1 MWKLPSFNVSKLFNT
16 KQNKTKLVRTNV
28 VLCWQSRSLAFP
40 VLTCVGLGVL
50 LARFLNAIYLSGVL
64 GVLGAVSFSFSSYK
78 DLLLS
83 VMGFM
88 TFWFSHLV
96 AVMIFL
102 SNLWPWKKIEL
113 KKKSSDV
120 FDPYSIPD
128 FQALITFVFLNLT
141 LSQHSPEVR
150 DV

>member
-1 MWKLPSFNVSKLFNT
+1 MWKLPSFNVSKRFTL
-16 KQNKTKLVRTNV
+16 NKTKQSLWGPM
-28 VLCWQSRSLAFP
+28 LCYVDKAGLWLFQFWP
-40 VLTCVGLGVL
+40 VGLGVL
-50 LARFLNAIYLSGVL
+50 LARFMDAIYLSGVL

-83 VMGFM
+83 VMRFM
-88 TFWFSHLV
+88 TFWFSRLV